1 MSVIVLKV
9 IHEGRSHPAYPYFF
23 LSRNAVL
30 NGIHPK
36 TKFRKVRLVRLVGMM
51 LIVLVQEKH
60 LAYVRNCA
68 IDTVGT
74 GIMNK
79 MVISI
84 SSMLIL
90 CSIRLSGVLMH
101 YLTDTVPPSQSVF
114 GILLCLHVSVFY
126 LFVNS

>member
-1 MSVIVLKV
+1 MSCKSL
-9 IHEGRSHPAYPYFF
+9 FF
-23 LSRNAVL
+23 VSRNAVL

-84 SSMLIL
+84 SSSMLIL
-90 CSIRLSGVLMH
+90 SCIRLSGGLMH
-101 YLTDTVPPSQSVF
+101 YLMGTSKSISIWNYF
-114 GILLCLHVSVFY
+114 CS
-126 LFVNS
+126 